1 LNETAPV
8 ARGVSPVPTELLAR
22 RFARLATEFASAA
35 ARVRG
40 AQDPQA
46 LHDLRSSALTLE
58 AMLGTWSG
66 LLDPR
71 PRLAA
76 LRGLRRLRRRLGRA
90 RRLEAHTLLLV
101 ALSAAA
107 PVCGEPV
114 LGLLDD
120 LRRRLRVRTA
130 RAATCLR
137 PRRLQPLWERIGAA
151 RASLAM
157 DQGGQVRAFD
167 RARAYLLG
175 RRAMARVAVEMAL
188 AHEDDW
194 LLRRSRSG
202 VERWRHALECTNGA
216 RTPGPDP
223 GPVLR
228 RLEEI
233 LDAALDRATLVG
245 AIERVAETAFGQA
258 GSKPLS
264 VSCGP
269 RSRLRSRGSGPWP
282 RHTARIPPPGPRP
295 RGSRASRTHQGRRT
309 RCRAAPASAGSGWR
323 SGCSGRG
330 ASARLHSPRERSPWL
345 PKTRRNGVPV
355 ILNTPPVR
363 FPLGRLLAPR

>member
-1 LNETAPV
+1 LNETVTVP
-8 ARGVSPVPTELLAR
+8 RGVSQVPTELLER
-22 RFARLATEFASAA
+22 RFARQAAEFASAA

-76 LRGLRRLRRRLGRA
+76 LRGLRRLRRRLGRG
-90 RRLEAHTLLLV
+90 RRLEARTLLVV
-101 ALSAAA
+101 ALCAPAA
-107 PVCGEPV
+107 PGCSEPV

-120 LRRRLRVRTA
+120 MRRRLRERTA
-130 RAATCLR
+130 RAARCVR
-137 PRRLQPLWERIGAA
+137 PRRLQPLWERIGSA

-157 DQGGQVRAFD
+157 DPGGEVRAFD

-202 VERWRHALECTNGA
+202 VERWRHALECMNGA
-216 RTPGPDP
+216 RTPDPDP

-233 LDAALDRATLVG
+233 LDAALDRAALVG
-245 AIERVAETAFGQA
+245 AIERRRRDGVRRGGFEALLGQLRAEKQVAFERFRALATAHGA
-258 GSKPLS
+258 HSAT
-264 VSCGP
+264 
-269 RSRLRSRGSGPWP
+269 RSS
-282 RHTARIPPPGPRP
+282 TARIPRVTHAPG
-295 RGSRASRTHQGRRT
+295 
-309 RCRAAPASAGSGWR
+309 AAHPASS
-323 SGCSGRG
+323 
-330 ASARLHSPRERSPWL
+330 SPGERWERMAQWLLGKGRER
-345 PKTRRNGVPV
+345 
-355 ILNTPPVR
+355 
-363 FPLGRLLAPR
+363 